1 MEFTDKINIVMHHSS
16 QGMYKKNILSKSL
29 NMEVLKSSLSILL
42 IFFLLVVGSRVVGY
56 FEQAAEGYIDPG
68 IIMSVVAL
76 RFPDFITLL
85 IPLSFFLGILITVS
99 RLYAEREIYGFFS
112 IGLAPIDLVRFLAP
126 QAIIYFLITL
136 ILSLYVAPYTKALS
150 QEMLSIDS
158 FEEQIEALQSK
169 KLFSLKDGSGFIY
182 VEDAEET
189 SLKGVKLFQPNG
201 DNSFLVLA
209 DELIVKENGN
219 DLDLNFLDGSLYKG
233 IFSNSSQLVSTFGE
247 FKLSLDGN
255 VNQISGVSLSKIF
268 DYSSTS
274 DSASLQWSI
283 SIPFTIIVLLFMGVY
298 MGAVKPRQGR
308 FSVIL
313 PGMLV
318 YVTYLSLLI
327 YGRESIADNPSSGI
341 GLWWVHLLFCIFLVC
356 YIFKDNISFNNT
368 SAISIRENIYLKYLT
383 GITLILLFLWLVI

>member
-56 FEQAAEGYIDPG
+56 FEQAAEGYIDPS

-189 SLKGVKLFQPNG
+189 NLKGVKLFQPNG

-313 PGMLV
+313 PGMLL

-341 GLWWVHLLFCIFLVC
+341 GLWWVHLLFCVFLVC

>member
-126 QAIIYFLITL
+126 QAIIYFGITL
-136 ILSLYVAPYTKALS
+136 ILSLSVAPYTKALS

-341 GLWWVHLLFCIFLVC
+341 GLWWVHLLFCLFTVC
-356 YIFKDNISFNNT
+356 YIFKDNISFNNA
-368 SAISIRENIYLKYLT
+368 SAVSIRENIYLKYLT

>member
-126 QAIIYFLITL
+126 QAIIYFVITL

-169 KLFSLKDGSGFIY
+169 KLFSLKDGGGFIY
-182 VEDAEET
+182 AEDAEET
-189 SLKGVKLFQPNG
+189 NLKGVKLFQPNG

-219 DLDLNFLDGSLYKG
+219 DLDLNFLDGSMYKG

-247 FKLSLDGN
+247 FKLSLDGD

-283 SIPFTIIVLLFMGVY
+283 SIPFTIIILLFLAVY

-327 YGRESIADNPSSGI
+327 YGRESIADNPTSGI
-341 GLWWVHLLFCIFLVC
+341 GLWWVHFLFCLFLVC
-356 YIFKDNISFNNT
+356 YIFKDNISFNNS
-368 SAISIRENIYLKYLT
+368 SAISIKENIYLKYLT
-383 GITLILLFLWLVI
+383 GIALILLFLWLMI

>member
-56 FEQAAEGYIDPG
+56 FEQAAEGYIDPS

-99 RLYAEREIYGFFS
+99 RLYAEREIYGVFS

-313 PGMLV
+313 PGMLL

-341 GLWWVHLLFCIFLVC
+341 GLWWVHLLFCVFLVC

>member
-56 FEQAAEGYIDPG
+56 FEQAAEGYIDPS

-219 DLDLNFLDGSLYKG
+219 DLDLNFLDGSMYKG

-341 GLWWVHLLFCIFLVC
+341 GLWWVHLLFCVFLVC

>member
-56 FEQAAEGYIDPG
+56 FEQAAEGYIDPS
-68 IIMSVVAL
+68 IIMSVIAL

-341 GLWWVHLLFCIFLVC
+341 GLWWVHLLFCLFTVC

>member
-56 FEQAAEGYIDPG
+56 FEQAAEGYIDPS

-85 IPLSFFLGILITVS
+85 IPLSFFLGILITIS
-99 RLYAEREIYGFFS
+99 RLYAEKEIYGFFS

-126 QAIIYFLITL
+126 QAIIYFAITL
-136 ILSLYVAPYTKALS
+136 MLSLYVAPYTKALS
-150 QEMLSIDS
+150 QEILSIDS

-209 DELIVKENGN
+209 DELIVTENGN
-219 DLDLNFLDGSLYKG
+219 DLDLKFLDGSLYKG
-233 IFSNSSQLVSTFGE
+233 IFSNSSQFVSTFGE
-247 FKLSLDGN
+247 FKLSLDRD
-255 VNQISGVSLSKIF
+255 VSQISGVSLSKIF

-283 SIPFTIIVLLFMGVY
+283 SIPFTIIILLFMGVY

-318 YVTYLSLLI
+318 YVMYLSLLI
-327 YGRESIADNPSSGI
+327 YGRESIADNPISGI
-341 GLWWVHLLFCIFLVC
+341 GLWWVHLLFCLFLVG
-356 YIFKDNISFNNT
+356 YIFKDIISFNNS

-383 GITLILLFLWLVI
+383 AIILILLFLWLAI

>member
-56 FEQAAEGYIDPG
+56 FEQAAEGYIDPS

-126 QAIIYFLITL
+126 QAIIYFVITL

-247 FKLSLDGN
+247 FKLSLDGD

-283 SIPFTIIVLLFMGVY
+283 SIPFTIIVLLLMGVY

-341 GLWWVHLLFCIFLVC
+341 GLWWVHLLFCVFLVC